1 MDRFGRDTDIR
12 KQADGGFKVRIKCH
26 VSGQFFGWLAG
37 LGNGVKIA
45 APEEVK
51 GRYKKWLS
59 AILEAQEKS

>member
-1 MDRFGRDTDIR
+1 M
-12 KQADGGFKVRIKCH
+12 RIKCH